1 MVLRK
6 KKKRHR
12 DKPAKPRK
20 PLSEAKKKQN
30 RNKFT
35 LCEKLLLF
43 FLSPLGWIFIL
54 IVFFCAEDFVL
65 YTFGTKTRALITY
78 RLSNTSRGNASR
90 EFIYEFEYD
99 GKIYD
104 GNSRIDSECRSRV
117 GERID
122 VVFIKFLP
130 SINKPAG
137 SSSLWD

>member
-1 MVLRK
+1 MTLRK

-30 RNKFT
+30 RNKLS
-35 LCEKLLLF
+35 LCDKLLLI
-43 FLSPLGWIFIL
+43 FLNPLGWLFI
-54 IVFFCAEDFVL
+54 ICVFACAKDLVL
-65 YTFGTKTRALITY
+65 ETFGTKTRALITY
-78 RLSNTSRGNASR
+78 RLSKPSRGDSSR
-90 EFIYEFEYD
+90 EFLYEFEYD
-99 GKIYD
+99 GEIYD
-104 GNSRIDSECRSRV
+104 GNSRIDSKCGGRV

-137 SSSLWD
+137 SSSLW

>member
-6 KKKRHR
+6 KKKHHR

-30 RNKFT
+30 RNK
-35 LCEKLLLF
+35 LSVRAKL
-43 FLSPLGWIFIL
+43 FLIFANPFGWLFIL
-54 IVFFCAEDFVL
+54 IMIAYGKDIAI

-78 RLSNTSRGNASR
+78 RLSNSSRGDASQQ
-90 EFIYEFEYD
+90 FIYEFEYN

-104 GNSRIDSECRSRV
+104 GNSRIDSKCRSRV

-122 VVFIKFLP
+122 VLFLEFLP
-130 SINKPAG
+130 SINKPAN
-137 SSSLWD
+137 SSFSE

>member
-20 PLSEAKKKQN
+20 PLSEAKKKN
-30 RNKFT
+30 RNKFS
-35 LCEKLLLF
+35 LRDKL
-43 FLSPLGWIFIL
+43 FLIFIANPLGWLFIIFVIAYGKDL
-54 IVFFCAEDFVL
+54 IID
-65 YTFGTKTRALITY
+65 TFGTRTRALITY
-78 RLSNTSRGNASR
+78 RLTIPSRGSGSR

-104 GNSRIDSECRSRV
+104 GNSRIDSKCRSRV

-122 VVFIKFLP
+122 VLFLEFLP
-130 SINKPAG
+130 SINKPANTSFG
-137 SSSLWD
+137 E